1 MTERLPAGDAHAK
14 TARPTGSETR
24 RCTTSPDR
32 AWWPLRRRR
41 CGHCPS
47 CFAVSGAVAGLWVAG
62 TRQGRVVRGRLGC
75 EEDSIDRSCTVLV
88 RVIRRCLPA
97 PPHRARWPVSWPSS
111 GRASPLNTFQTF
123 VGLVVG
129 LIAQTRRRTVCGM
142 LTGAG
147 LDQVWHHSRA
157 HRLFSNARWS
167 GDALGLA
174 LADLIVARLLPSDAA
189 LTIAVDDTLFKRS
202 GKKVFGVAWHHDG
215 AAKGPKPIGF
225 GNCWVVAGLVV
236 QLSFLSRPVCLPVLA
251 RLWRPRHTGKIAH
264 ARELAELIAARYP
277 DRTVHVVGDAA
288 YVGERL
294 RDVDAR
300 ITWTSRLKV
309 TSVLHELPPPRTGR
323 SGRPRTRGARLGT
336 PADLAAVAT
345 TTNTWRTTQ
354 VRRYG
359 RTDTVQITERVC
371 LWYGSFR
378 SRTVRIILVRDDKP
392 RTRGGDDRGYGL
404 PLVTTDLQSSAE
416 DLVARYAS
424 RWGIEQAFADA
435 RQIIGVGQARNRT
448 RRAVERTVPFGLIC
462 FSVVT
467 VWYT

>member
-1 MTERLPAGDAHAK
+1 MPPGP
-14 TARPTGSETR
+14 TAPCS
-24 RCTTSPDR
+24 
-32 AWWPLRRRR
+32 L
-41 CGHCPS
+41 
-47 CFAVSGAVAGLWVAG
+47 AGLLAEFRPCF
-62 TRQGRVVRGRLGC
+62 T
-75 EEDSIDRSCTVLV
+75 
-88 RVIRRCLPA
+88 A
-97 PPHRARWPVSWPSS
+97 P
-111 GRASPLNTFQTF
+111 TFQTF

-157 HRLFSNARWS
+157 HRLFANARWS
-167 GDALGLA
+167 GDALGLV
-174 LADLIVARLLPSDAA
+174 LADLIVARLLPAGS
-189 LTIAVDDTLFKRS
+189 LRS
-202 GKKVFGVAWHHDG
+202 RSRSTTPCSS
-215 AAKGPKPIGF
+215 GPGRKYSGWRGITTGRRRARNPS
-225 GNCWVVAGLVV
+225 VSATAGSWPASSCSLP
-236 QLSFLSRPVCLPVLA
+236 FLSRPVCLPVLA

-277 DRTVHVVGDAA
+277 DRMVHVVGDAA

-294 RDVDAR
+294 RDLDDR

-336 PADLAAVAT
+336 PTDLAASAT
-345 TTNTWRTTQ
+345 AAGRWRTTR

-359 RTDTVQITERVC
+359 RTDAVQITELIC

-378 SRTVRIILVRDDKP
+378 SRTVRVILVRDDKP
-392 RTRGGDDRGYGL
+392 RTRGRDDRGYGL
-404 PLVTTDLQSSAE
+404 PLVTTDLESSAE

-435 RQIIGVGQARNRT
+435 RQIMGVGEARNRT

-467 VWYT
+467 VWYALHGHAPDDVTGHRARARWYTTKTEPSYDDMAVKLRRVIIAARFRSPCPEQATPQETRAVLAAWAAAGT